1 MLSLSQVQTH
11 ESSWDPN
18 TAQVTLNTR
27 LDARLVP
34 HGSGMR
40 LDYGHVVVLDNFID
54 EPQRQA
60 LLDLLTKPEWEH
72 SEGPPTDKWERE
84 TADGAGLPKTWGL
97 KDSVLQKLA
106 KGDMPAMQEV
116 HTRLA
121 KLYPDFTIAHMPSD
135 MIQHRTA
142 AASDNDDVVPGSPG
156 PSQVADTSLNN
167 ALRHGDLR
175 LPQIDATLQSSQC
188 QTESGSHQAQPPSRS
203 GSDDESVAEPSV
215 DCNQFVGNAAVYG
228 DCYTWHVDADPS
240 AFPAS
245 PWVDTFG
252 HYCNGDPGRPLLVSL
267 LLYLDDRWPRQW
279 DAETLFLDDDT
290 DIGIVVRPKCY
301 RAVLMDQD
309 VLHRVSTPSQ
319 LAGARP
325 RYSLVWKLVFMPK
338 TAVQQ
343 CCIAKPA
350 WGAPTA
356 IGSAAK
362 IQSIQR
368 AMLLKRKSE
377 VHQAELQT

>member
-252 HYCNGDPGRPLLVSL
+252 HYCNGDPGKHYWLLCWCV
-267 LLYLDDRWPRQW
+267 QW
-279 DAETLFLDDDT
+279 VPD
-290 DIGIVVRPKCY
+290 
-301 RAVLMDQD
+301 M
-309 VLHRVSTPSQ
+309 
-319 LAGARP
+319 
-325 RYSLVWKLVFMPK
+325 
-338 TAVQQ
+338 
-343 CCIAKPA
+343 
-350 WGAPTA
+350 
-356 IGSAAK
+356 
-362 IQSIQR
+362 R
-368 AMLLKRKSE
+368 AMLAVRSACLMHGMVVFSLEIHYEVTMSPVLHLFCYLPVPCMKRQNRAVTTCE
-377 VHQAELQT
+377 

>member
-1 MLSLSQVQTH
+1 MLSLSQVKTH
-11 ESSWDPN
+11 ESSWDPD

-54 EPQRQA
+54 EPHRQA
-60 LLDLLTKPEWEH
+60 LLDLLTKPEWDH

-97 KDSVLQKLA
+97 KDSVLQQLA

-135 MIQHRTA
+135 MIQHRA
-142 AASDNDDVVPGSPG
+142 AAADDTNDVVPGSPG
-156 PSQVADTSLNN
+156 PSQAANTPLSN
-167 ALRHGDLR
+167 ALGHGDLR
-175 LPQIDATLQSSQC
+175 HPQTDAMLQSSQC
-188 QTESGSHQAQPPSRS
+188 QTEPGRHHAHPLSTS

-252 HYCNGDPGRPLLVSL
+252 HYCNGDPGKH
-267 LLYLDDRWPRQW
+267 
-279 DAETLFLDDDT
+279 F
-290 DIGIVVRPKCY
+290 CC
-301 RAVLMDQD
+301 
-309 VLHRVSTPSQ
+309 
-319 LAGARP
+319 AGVCNGC
-325 RYSLVWKLVFMPK
+325 L
-338 TAVQQ
+338 T
-343 CCIAKPA
+343 
-350 WGAPTA
+350 
-356 IGSAAK
+356 
-362 IQSIQR
+362 
-368 AMLLKRKSE
+368 
-377 VHQAELQT
+377 